1 MRTRRSYPVAWSGAA
16 PLSALLFVAAFG
28 CAGAPRTIKIPESAV
43 VPPPKT
49 GAKGARGMVD
59 PYVIKWTDGKRV
71 FEIEVPGSERP
82 GAFSASVPLSVDEG
96 AAETAPETAADQEIR
111 RAADEKK
118 PPDPTAKPRPSY
130 LSTLAKVSALF
141 RKKQFEL
148 ALVELVNLE
157 QSYPDDERLLEMK
170 GTLYLRLKK
179 PKLAKEAWERVLVLN
194 PDNTIVA
201 QALENL
207 VGPE

>member
-1 MRTRRSYPVAWSGAA
+1 MRIGWPQ
-16 PLSALLFVAAFG
+16 LMLLLAGLFG
-28 CAGAPRTIKIPESAV
+28 CAGAPRTIKIPDSAIL
-43 VPPPKT
+43 PPGKPGEPKKT
-49 GAKGARGMVD
+49 E
-59 PYVIKWTDGKRV
+59 PYVVKWTDGRHV
-71 FEIEVPGSERP
+71 FEIKVPGSDKP
-82 GAFSASVPLSVDEG
+82 GPFTASVPLDVEG
-96 AAETAPETAADQEIR
+96 SGAEAAPETAADQEIR
-111 RAADEKK
+111 QAREVPADAKKAEENSKK
-118 PPDPTAKPRPSY
+118 PLPSY
-130 LSTLAKVSALF
+130 LGTLAKVSALF

-207 VGPE
+207 VGAP